1 MRPGV
6 RFLVVA
12 VIFLLPSV
20 MSHCQSYR
28 AMWVDA
34 FHAGFRN
41 PDEVDLLLKRAVT
54 AKLNALFVQVRARAA
69 AYHLSEYDPPAHDKD
84 PEYDALADI
93 LHKCQ
98 GLPVPIEVHA
108 WMNAHPL
115 WPASHDPPFR
125 EHVVLRKPEWLT
137 RNPNGDTATD
147 VGRALDFGHPKA
159 ADYLWRTYLEV
170 ARKYPVAGLHMDFI
184 RYAGSDWGYNT
195 ESVARFN
202 RRYGRTGTPEPEDPA
217 WQQWRRDQVTALVR
231 KLYATATAL
240 RWDIKITAALVPWG
254 QAPAESRPW
263 EETRAYREV
272 FSDWRTW
279 LREGSLDIGMPMW
292 YANRQRLPQYLP
304 MWLRWAKEQQFPSA
318 VVAGLGA
325 YLNTPADTMEQI
337 RLAAEALPF
346 GFCLF
351 SYASTCDLGEGIRTY
366 DEAVYRMLGEPVT
379 EPPTPPDL
387 PWKRSPEWGIVHGTV
402 LDPQLHPL
410 DGATVT
416 LVGADGR
423 EIATSTDGTGFYAF
437 LRVPPGRYTVR
448 VSSLTWPVLEIGGV
462 SAFAGAS
469 VPAHG
474 IVGSPADLTRRSGM
488 LRRLAEGASVCL
500 AAMRIVGTDPLTL
513 RDPIGGGEVVVRES
527 TPPDLAWLVGDVV
540 AVRGVL
546 SAREGSVVLENA
558 TLALLGIE
566 R

>member
-1 MRPGV
+1 MRLGSGV
-6 RFLVVA
+6 LVAGMVLS
-12 VIFLLPSV
+12 LLTV

-41 PDEVDLLLKRAVT
+41 PDEVDVLVQRAST
-54 AKLNALFVQVRARAA
+54 AKLNALFVQMRARAA
-69 AYHLSEYDPPAHDKD
+69 AYHHSQYDPPAHDKE
-84 PEYDALADI
+84 PGYDALADI

-98 GLPVPIEVHA
+98 GLPHPIEVHA

-115 WPASHDPPFR
+115 WPASHDPPFP

-137 RNPNGDTATD
+137 RNRSGETASE

-159 ADYLWRTYLEV
+159 ADYLWRTYMEV
-170 ARKYPVAGLHMDFI
+170 ARKYPVAGIHMDFI
-184 RYAGSDWGYNT
+184 RYTGSDWGYNA

-202 RRYGRTGTPEPEDPA
+202 RRYGRTGTPEPDDRD

-231 KLYATATAL
+231 KVYATATAL
-240 RWDIKITAALVPWG
+240 RWDIEVSAALVPWG

-279 LREGSLDIGMPMW
+279 LQEGSLDIGMPMW
-292 YANRQRLPQYLP
+292 YANHQRLPQYLP
-304 MWLRWAKEQQFPSA
+304 MWLQWAKAQQFQSA
-318 VVAGLGA
+318 IVAGLGA

-337 RLAAEALPF
+337 RMSAEVVPF

-351 SYASTCDLGEGIRTY
+351 SYASTCDLGDGIRTY
-366 DEAVYRMLGEPVT
+366 DDAVYRMLGETVSNVPA
-379 EPPTPPDL
+379 PPSL
-387 PWKRSPEWGIVHGTV
+387 PWKHSPEWGIVHGTV
-402 LDPQLHPL
+402 LDPQLNPL
-410 DGATVT
+410 DGATVS
-416 LVGADGR
+416 LVNAEGR
-423 EIATSTDGTGFYAF
+423 EVATSTDGTGFYAF
-437 LRVPPGRYTVR
+437 LEVPPGRYTVR
-448 VSSLTWPVLEIGGV
+448 VSSLSWPVLETGGV
-462 SAFAGAS
+462 SVFAGAS

-474 IVGSPADLTRRSGM
+474 IVGAPSDLTRRTGM
-488 LRRLAEGASVCL
+488 LGRLAEGASVCL
-500 AAMRIVGTDPLTL
+500 LGLRVVGTDPLTL
-513 RDPIGGGEVVVRES
+513 RDPIGGGEVVVSES
-527 TPPDLAWLVGDVV
+527 AKPDLPWLVGDVV
-540 AVRGVL
+540 AVRGL
-546 SAREGSVVLENA
+546 LATREGSATLENA